1 MPQEMRQYLNLS
13 SIIIIL
19 MTSISCQRNIE
30 LNEIIKQDSPFILTQ
45 RIQKVESEHSDFKTD
60 TLKIDSEKWKE
71 FINFMT
77 NNKDNWKS
85 TTASYNSDFYIAQN
99 EFKLLGWKD
108 GKSVVMSFKDK
119 NGKIRQLTKEINNGE
134 IDFLTN

>member
-1 MPQEMRQYLNLS
+1 MRQKMRKYLNLS

-19 MTSISCQRNIE
+19 MTFLSCQNKIDM
-30 LNEIIKQDSPFILTQ
+30 NEVINQDSPFILTQ
-45 RIQKVESEHSDFKTD
+45 RIQKVESEYSDFKTD

-85 TTASYNSDFYIAQN
+85 TPASYSSDFYITQN

-119 NGKIRQLTKEINNGE
+119 NGKIRQLTKEINNVE
-134 IDFLTN
+134 MDFLTK